1 KISMDTLAPMVSFP
15 ILIIKEHSITE
26 WCNAKE
32 HKREEKSR
40 PNEEGKKAED
50 RGPRC
55 QCCLSTDMEPAY
67 PMETKPP
74 SAVAACR
81 RAMSSEDFRFSSVIS
96 VPCKVPPGFKA
107 KVTSDMSLLH
117 CVPSSAIFPGLITSQ
132 LLLCKSDNCLVSLFC
147 KKLMF
152 PEHGKGEVD
161 GDGKDRKTM
170 AATAPTLTDM
180 GHTGGPPNRSLI
192 CSKDRYE
199 LVNCGNSRAQEAETS
214 GHPQVLDLKTMY
226 TESSRP
232 ARATQ

>member
-1 KISMDTLAPMVSFP
+1 MDTLAPMVSFP

-81 RAMSSEDFRFSSVIS
+81 RAMSSEDFRFSSVIRS
-96 VPCKVPPGFKA
+96 ALNGGRTISAGF
-107 KVTSDMSLLH
+107 
-117 CVPSSAIFPGLITSQ
+117 
-132 LLLCKSDNCLVSLFC
+132 
-147 KKLMF
+147 
-152 PEHGKGEVD
+152 HGKGPPSLGFTVSILWLWYLLTCLPSMWTLSTGQGPD
-161 GDGKDRKTM
+161 PLM
-170 AATAPTLTDM
+170 VSLASPFQTAPEGVSSSDPEAGNTEHH
-180 GHTGGPPNRSLI
+180 HTVP
-192 CSKDRYE
+192 CE
-199 LVNCGNSRAQEAETS
+199 
-214 GHPQVLDLKTMY
+214 
-226 TESSRP
+226 
-232 ARATQ
+232 